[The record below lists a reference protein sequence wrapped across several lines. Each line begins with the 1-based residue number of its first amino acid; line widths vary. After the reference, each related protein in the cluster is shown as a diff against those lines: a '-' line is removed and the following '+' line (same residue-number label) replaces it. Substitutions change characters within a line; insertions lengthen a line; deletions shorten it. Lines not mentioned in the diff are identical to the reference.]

1 MEIKVIGLGG
11 IGGALAPFLVRYLE
25 YSDGERHRVTLVDG
39 DSFERK
45 NAPRQAFAALGNKA
59 RVKAEELAA
68 HFPNVSL
75 RAIPEYVTAGNI
87 HRVIR
92 EGDVVFLA
100 VDNHKT
106 RKLVSDHCATLQQV
120 LLISGGNELTDG
132 NVQVFHREGR
142 DLTLPLTR
150 FHPEIES
157 PADLSPADE
166 GCEVLLQTS
175 APQLLFMNLAI
186 ASAMLSAFYAWRE
199 GRLSYDEV
207 YLDLLLN
214 KSQPVSRSTP
224 LDAPA

>member
-11 IGGALAPFLVRYLE
+11 IGGALVPFLVRYLE

-39 DSFERK
+39 DSFERQ
-45 NAPRQAFAALGNKA
+45 NASRQAFTALGNKA
-59 RVKAEELAA
+59 KMKAEEMAPQFA
-68 HFPNVSL
+68 GVSL
-75 RAIPEYVTAGNI
+75 RAIPEYVTGENI
-87 HRVIR
+87 GRVIR

-106 RKLVSDHCATLQQV
+106 RKLVSDHCATLERV

-142 DLTLPLTR
+142 DVTLPLTR

-157 PADLSPADE
+157 PADLSPADV

-186 ASAMLSAFYAWRE
+186 ASAMLSAYYAWRQHS
-199 GRLSYDEV
+199 LSYDEV

-214 KSQPVSRSTP
+214 KSLPVRRSA
-224 LDAPA
+224 AP